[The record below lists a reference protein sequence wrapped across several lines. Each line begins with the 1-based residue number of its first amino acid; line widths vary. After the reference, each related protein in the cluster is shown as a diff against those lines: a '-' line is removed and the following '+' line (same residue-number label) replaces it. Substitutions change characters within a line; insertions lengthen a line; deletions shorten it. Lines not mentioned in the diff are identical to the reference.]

1 MNYIETFKKSLL
13 EQCDRA
19 AENALCATLRTAA
32 LPLTNYKN
40 VVDIPKKELSY
51 YGLLP
56 VDLYQVQYKQ
66 ALQKFYLEKHF
77 LYDKI
82 TSTYIPLSEIVVSSY
97 HSPQKYYAEI
107 QNRINTLSLEAKQ
120 KNLFPLFMTLTLPS
134 EFHKM
139 KETKNGVLVKN
150 PKYNGTSPKEAIKI
164 LTKKFSKLR
173 HDRALKTIPK
183 DKRIYFRVNE
193 PHKDGTPH
201 THILLFIPHENVDA
215 VMKAF
220 TRLFRTKGHEGKA
233 NEIQKIIN
241 TVKNATAYVMKYIN
255 KTLPLSKKSYLLP
268 HEHYLNAWYSKHRV
282 LRFSSSR
289 TLAPMSLFRLLRQTY
304 SLHTLT
310 QRCKEQSF
318 KVFKEIHSN
327 KIVEIFDGDELVYL
341 RNENYT
347 MCNSAHL
354 FRANKVA

>member
-1 MNYIETFKKSLL
+1 MFAGICKWL
-13 EQCDRA
+13 
-19 AENALCATLRTAA
+19 
-32 LPLTNYKN
+32 
-40 VVDIPKKELSY
+40 
-51 YGLLP
+51 
-56 VDLYQVQYKQ
+56 
-66 ALQKFYLEKHF
+66 
-77 LYDKI
+77 
-82 TSTYIPLSEIVVSSY
+82 
-97 HSPQKYYAEI
+97 
-107 QNRINTLSLEAKQ
+107 
-120 KNLFPLFMTLTLPS
+120 
-134 EFHKM
+134 
-139 KETKNGVLVKN
+139 
-150 PKYNGTSPKEAIKI
+150 
-164 LTKKFSKLR
+164 
-173 HDRALKTIPK
+173 
-183 DKRIYFRVNE
+183 
-193 PHKDGTPH
+193 
-201 THILLFIPHENVDA
+201 
-215 VMKAF
+215 
-220 TRLFRTKGHEGKA
+220 
-233 NEIQKIIN
+233 EIQKIIN